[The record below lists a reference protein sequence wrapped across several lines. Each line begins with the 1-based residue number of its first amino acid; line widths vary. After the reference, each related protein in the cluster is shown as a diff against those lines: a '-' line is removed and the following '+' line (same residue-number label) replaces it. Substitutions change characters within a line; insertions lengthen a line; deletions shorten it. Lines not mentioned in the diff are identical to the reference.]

1 MSLLLLIVMLFAPPT
16 EPPAE
21 PEVVPSTPERV
32 HLIVDRYEEISG
44 FIEEEDENLITIRD
58 VFDKASSYPKSRILR
73 IVRLLDVSQPTPG
86 IVFLRDGTALRGT
99 LLKDS
104 FGEVVLE
111 IEGIRSRLPRSIV
124 HRAEFDLT
132 LEQKYER
139 FKASIDPEQYLRRFD
154 LARWLFQEERYDLA
168 QKELIALVGDSQL
181 PDAIQLLRI
190 VEAQLKLND
199 GLLEPRNDP
208 AFESTSEHDGT
219 KSGTVSLRDM
229 LPKNLLTEK
238 DVNIIRVYEI
248 DFDRPPKMHISPDSI
263 REILEMYGDSK
274 LIPSDSVGRTRLFR
288 AEPLEVVKLLF
299 DLHARDLYS
308 RIDVQTE
315 PPSLNLFRQRVHD
328 AWLIPNCATSRCHG
342 GLDAGRLFLHRHNH
356 KRPNVRYT
364 NMLILERWDETERPL
379 IDYDKPEDSLL
390 LQYALPRKDARFPH
404 PDVKGFRPIFTRANQ
419 RLLRDSLAWIRS
431 MYRPRPRYPVSFEAP
446 VLDAP
451 DEPVGDQNPGSTRR
465 DR

>member
-1 MSLLLLIVMLFAPPT
+1 M
-16 EPPAE
+16 
-21 PEVVPSTPERV
+21 PERV

-44 FIEEEDENLITIRD
+44 FVEEEDDNLITIRD
-58 VFDKASSYPKSRILR
+58 VFGKATSYPKSRILR
-73 IVRLLDVSQPTPG
+73 IVRLLNVAQPTPG
-86 IVFLRDGTALRGT
+86 IVFMRDGTALRGT
-99 LLKDS
+99 LLKDA

-124 HRAEFDLT
+124 LRAEFDLT

-139 FKASIDPEQYLRRFD
+139 FKASIVPEQYLRRFD
-154 LARWLFQEERYDLA
+154 LARWLFNEERYDLA
-168 QKELIALVGDSQL
+168 QVELIALVRDSQL

-199 GLLEPRNDP
+199 GLLTPRDDP
-208 AFESTSEHDGT
+208 TFESTSEHDGT
-219 KSGTVSLRDM
+219 KSGTVSLKDM
-229 LPKNLLTEK
+229 LPKDLLSDE

-248 DFDRPPKMHISPDSI
+248 DFARPPKIHISPDSI
-263 REILEMYGDSK
+263 REILETYGDSK

-288 AEPLEVVKLLF
+288 AEPIEVAKLLF

-342 GLDAGRLFLHRHNH
+342 GLDAGRFFLHRYSH

-379 IDYDKPEDSLL
+379 IDYDTPEDSLL
-390 LQYALPRKDARFPH
+390 IQYALPRKDARFPH

-419 RLLRDSLAWIRS
+419 RLLRDSLAWIRM
-431 MYRPRPRYPVSFEAP
+431 MYRPRPRYPVSFDAP
-446 VLDAP
+446 VLDSP
-451 DEPVGDQNPGSTRR
+451 DEPVRDLNSGSTRR